1 MPQVEEAQRLFGE
14 QGLVVLAINLGET
27 PEVARK
33 YITENRYAFHVLLD
47 RDGALARKFSVALIP
62 TLLLIDRDGDLSA
75 RFGGFNS
82 ARDLKE
88 ELKKIGVQAPP
99 ESSPPAEAAAS
110 QQPSLYRNDQDLSF
124 RGSQQDALIREA
136 ANAALDFTETLP
148 NYVCQEMVT
157 RYNLSG
163 PQVAPVAAEVVYE
176 NGKENYR
183 NITVGG
189 RPFRKTMEDIG
200 GVLSTGEFGTILVNL
215 FSLSTAAQF
224 QYLQDSSTGGV
235 NAKRYGLEVA
245 QENSRWEVR
254 FGSKRYV
261 PGYAGNVW
269 IDPATARVLR
279 IEMVA
284 RNFPRDFGA
293 DYVELGTDYEYV
305 RLGGTEQYL
314 LPAHS
319 ETVVCR
325 RAICARNVVD
335 FRDYKKFEGQSTITF
350 GDAR

>member
-82 ARDLKE
+82 ARDF
-88 ELKKIGVQAPP
+88 
-99 ESSPPAEAAAS
+99 
-110 QQPSLYRNDQDLSF
+110 YRNDQDLSF